1 MDMDLDQITKLI
13 EFMNANNLVEIE
25 WEHDGERLKLR
36 KAEGP
41 TNPQVV
47 VTPAAP
53 ARHTESA
60 PSKAVAARAAEHEEP
75 AEGLVHISSPI
86 VGTFYQAP
94 SPDAEP
100 FVEVG
105 DEVEEDTV
113 VCIVEAMKVMNE
125 IKAELSGRI
134 AEVLVGNGEAVEYG
148 QPLFLVDARAAAP

>member
-1 MDMDLDQITKLI
+1 MDMDLDQITRLI

-25 WEHDGERLKLR
+25 WEHNGKRLKLR

-41 TNPQVV
+41 NNPQVV

-53 ARHTESA
+53 VRHADSA
-60 PSKAVAARAAEHEEP
+60 ASKAATAGIRDDHEEV

-86 VGTFYQAP
+86 VGTFYRAP

-100 FVEVG
+100 FVDVG
-105 DEVEEDTV
+105 DEVDEDTV

-148 QPLFLVDARAAAP
+148 QPLFVIAPAE